1 MLDSIWNSTL
11 TIIKFV
17 FGTGGLFV
25 FASKNVA
32 LAGAAL
38 FWHHDSLSEAAS
50 AIAPFVLM
58 LLGDGAWCVGLILL
72 RKHPSFVETCVVST
86 WLRLNGAVCFPRQIR
101 GCQHDKRDY
110 QNSGAMHSFRVATTG
125 NA

>member
-11 TIIKFV
+11 TIVKFV

-25 FASKNVA
+25 FVSKNLA

-38 FWHHDSLSEAAS
+38 FWHHDSLSEAVS
-50 AIAPFVLM
+50 ALAPFVLM
-58 LLGDGAWCVGLILL
+58 LLGDGVWCVGLILL
-72 RKHPSFVETCVVST
+72 RKRPSFVETCVVST
-86 WLRLNGAVCFPRQIR
+86 WLCLKGAVPSTRQIR
-101 GCQHDKRDY
+101 DCHHDMREY
-110 QNSGAMHSFRVATTG
+110 QNSGAMISFRVATTG